1 MLDKLRS
8 ASTNI
13 TQDVAGNDC
22 RRMLQRVSTAR
33 LPQKCYLPAL
43 LKRFRMECETPQT
56 PTGTEPTT
64 SRLLSG
70 SSYRQGDRTFSHS
83 KPWVELPCF
92 EGSWFNP
99 GYVYLCSSA
108 QNGGALASEAKG
120 PDLNVCEKISQALP
134 CYSLGSSQGYLK
146 LHKYRSKC
154 SNLKLGSQV
163 QASLIL
169 CVQWENE

>member
-1 MLDKLRS
+1 MTTPPSMLDKLRS
-8 ASTNI
+8 ASINI

-33 LPQKCYLPAL
+33 LLQKCYLPAL

-99 GYVYLCSSA
+99 GYVYLCSLA

-120 PDLNVCEKISQALP
+120 RRFDWRPKPRRAKGRVLASTEGYAL
-134 CYSLGSSQGYLK
+134 SLGRWEALQAME
-146 LHKYRSKC
+146 
-154 SNLKLGSQV
+154 GSMM
-163 QASLIL
+163 A
-169 CVQWENE
+169 